1 MNASVAIQ
9 TLPEVYDND
18 ETVRIVDEVIA
29 YIKSTGYK
37 YYVGPF
43 ETTVEGDYDELMDIV
58 KECQHIA
65 IRAGAPAVMAYSK
78 VSFRPNGDLL
88 TIDRKV
94 TKHHLDEKENRQYI
108 SGCLRHYIFSGLAD
122 TLYIKGNTGIF
133 DAVTDTDSKGVER
146 RFFVAYVSPCHH
158 FGRKLDWTGCRR
170 ISGIYICSFNGQIY
184 KCV

>member
-1 MNASVAIQ
+1 MAVCFFGGKHMNASVAIQ

-65 IRAGAPAVMAYSK
+65 IRAGAPAVMAYIK

-94 TKHHLDEKENRQYI
+94 TKHHLDEK
-108 SGCLRHYIFSGLAD
+108 
-122 TLYIKGNTGIF
+122 
-133 DAVTDTDSKGVER
+133 
-146 RFFVAYVSPCHH
+146 
-158 FGRKLDWTGCRR
+158 
-170 ISGIYICSFNGQIY
+170 
-184 KCV
+184 